1 MPRERLMNLSFFRS
15 LPVAV
20 LCLLALT
27 IQGGDARAQSESAL
41 PAAVMQALRNAGV
54 PPSAVGAYVQEVGSA
69 KPALRHNA
77 RTPMNPASV
86 MKLLTT
92 SAALDLL
99 GPAHTWKTE
108 ALTGAPPVDGVLAGD
123 LYLRGSGDPKLTID
137 SFWLWL
143 RELRARGL
151 REIRGDIV
159 LDRSLFDLGTPD
171 PGGFD
176 GQPLR
181 AYNVI
186 PDALLLNFKA
196 LQLTFVPA
204 AQRVV
209 VLVEPSLAP
218 LDLLSLLKAA
228 DGGGCDNWRAG
239 LRYDLT
245 THGERTRLT
254 FTGSYPANCG
264 EKIWSLAPLDHRQYA
279 EALVRDLWR
288 ELGGS
293 IGGRVRDGAVPPT
306 ALLLSTHESP
316 PLADQIR
323 DINKWSNNV
332 MARQLFLTLGAA
344 GTQRP
349 VREADGEAA
358 IRAWLKSRDLAM
370 PELVLDNG
378 SGLSRRERI
387 NAESLGR
394 LLLFAWASPTMPE
407 FISSLPLFG
416 VDGTLKKRGNGND
429 ASGRAHL
436 KGGTL
441 DGVRC
446 VAGFVLDRSGRR
458 HVVVWLV
465 NHANSGATQAAQD
478 ALVDWVVNR

>member
-1 MPRERLMNLSFFRS
+1 MKPTIRRPP
-15 LPVAV
+15 LPAAFAF
-20 LCLLALT
+20 LTPLLLLLALAPAC
-27 IQGGDARAQSESAL
+27 GRSFAESEPAL
-41 PAAVMQALRNAGV
+41 PPAVMQALREAAV
-54 PPSAVGAYVQEVGSA
+54 PASAVGVYVHEVGSA
-69 KPALRHNA
+69 KPSLAHNA
-77 RTPMNPASV
+77 RVPMNPASV

-92 SAALDLL
+92 TAALDLL

-108 ALTGAPPVDGVLAGD
+108 ALIAGPLADGVLAGD
-123 LYLRGSGDPKLTID
+123 LHLRGSGDPKLAIEAL
-137 SFWLWL
+137 WLWL

-196 LQLTFVPA
+196 LQLTFVPE
-204 AQRVV
+204 AQRVA
-209 VLVEPSLAP
+209 VLVEPQLGP
-218 LDLLSLLKAA
+218 LEVLSVVKPAA
-228 DGGGCDNWRAG
+228 GGCDTWRAG

-245 THGERTRLT
+245 AQGQRARLT
-254 FTGSYPANCG
+254 FSGSYPANCG
-264 EKIWSLAPLDHRQYA
+264 EKTWSLAPLDHRRYA
-279 EALVRDLWR
+279 DALVRELWR

-293 IGGRVRDGAVPPT
+293 LGGQVRDGAVP
-306 ALLLSTHESP
+306 AGAQLLSAHESP
-316 PLADQIR
+316 PLAEQIR

-344 GTQRP
+344 SGRSP

-370 PELVLDNG
+370 PELVLENG

-387 NAESLGR
+387 SAESLGR
-394 LLLFAWASPTMPE
+394 LLLFAWASPSMPE
-407 FISSLPLFG
+407 LVSSLPLYG
-416 VDGTLKKRGNGND
+416 VDGTQKRRGNG
-429 ASGRAHL
+429 AGGRAHL

-441 DGVRC
+441 DGVRA
-446 VAGFVLDRSGRR
+446 VAGYVLDHSGRR

-465 NHANSGATQAAQD
+465 NHANSGASQAAQD
-478 ALVDWVVNR
+478 ALLDWVAGR

>member
-1 MPRERLMNLSFFRS
+1 MKPSVPRLHPL
-15 LPVAV
+15 AV
-20 LCLLALT
+20 ICLLALSLVC
-27 IQGGDARAQSESAL
+27 GAAAADSEPGL
-41 PAAVMQALRNAGV
+41 PPAVSQALRNAGV
-54 PPSAVGAYVQEVGSA
+54 PAAAVGAYVQEVGST
-69 KPALRHNA
+69 KPELRHNA

-92 SAALDLL
+92 IAALDLL

-108 ALTGAPPVDGVLAGD
+108 ALISSAPVDGVLAGD

-137 SFWLWL
+137 ALWLWL

-159 LDRSLFDLGTPD
+159 LDRALFDLGTPD

-196 LQLTFVPA
+196 LQLTFVPEG
-204 AQRVV
+204 QRVA
-209 VLVEPSLAP
+209 VLAEPQLAP
-218 LDLLSLLKAA
+218 VEVLSLLKPA
-228 DGGGCDNWRAG
+228 DGGCENWRGG

-245 THGERTRLT
+245 TQGERTRLT
-254 FTGSYPANCG
+254 FTGTYPASCG
-264 EKIWSLAPLDHRQYA
+264 EKTWSLAPLDHRKYA
-279 EALVRDLWR
+279 DALVRDLWR
-288 ELGGS
+288 EIGGAL
-293 IGGRVRDGAVPPT
+293 GGRVRDGAVP
-306 ALLLSTHESP
+306 ASAQLFASHESP
-316 PLADQIR
+316 PLAEQIR

-344 GTQRP
+344 AGRGP

-370 PELVLDNG
+370 PELVLENG

-387 NAESLGR
+387 SAESLGR
-394 LLLFAWASPTMPE
+394 LLQFAWASPTMPE
-407 FISSLPLFG
+407 LVSSLPLFG
-416 VDGTLKKRGNGND
+416 VDGTLKKRGKGAGEGNGT
-429 ASGRAHL
+429 SGRAHL

-441 DGVRC
+441 DAVRC
-446 VAGFVLDRSGRR
+446 VAGYALDRSGRR

-478 ALVDWVVNR
+478 ALIDWVVNR